1 MQTREPRARCPKVM
15 VACMGVIARRRNVP
29 LHCGRTWTWP
39 WASRNKMRRSG
50 GQATAEHACWAK
62 LDSCELRAA
71 SLLRGMNADGEGK
84 SHSDTISTLEGA
96 RDDSTAEATG
106 DHFDASRS
114 LFITSVSSVPS
125 PKLNPH
131 RMSQQLLHDLLDFTV
146 TLATHTPHLDTASP
160 LSSLFLCPAPAAS
173 PWCH

>member
-1 MQTREPRARCPKVM
+1 MQTREPRARCPKVI
-15 VACMGVIARRRNVP
+15 VACMSVIARRRNAP

-39 WASRNKMRRSG
+39 WPSRNKMRRSG
-50 GQATAEHACWAK
+50 GQATAEHACWVKFGLMRA
-62 LDSCELRAA
+62 SCV
-71 SLLRGMNADGEGK
+71 LRGMNADGERK
-84 SHSDTISTLEGA
+84 SHSDTISTLVGA
-96 RDDSTAEATG
+96 RDGSTAEAMG

-131 RMSQQLLHDLLDFTV
+131 RVSQQLLHDLLDFTV

-160 LSSLFLCPAPAAS
+160 LSSLFLYPAPAAS